1 MVKHLATARL
11 NVGDDL
17 VEFTLS
23 DSAVAKIP
31 KFKIDEKDP
40 SVLEVDWVA
49 ETLFAEANS
58 DSVSRLNSADRLNH
72 ANKSIVGRSLLPGRW
87 TALVGIQAVPEIAHV
102 VAGSEENQRSIRI
115 TRYDGKPKLL
125 PLLLQQRARHL
136 NA

>member
-1 MVKHLATARL
+1 MVEHLATARL

-17 VEFTLS
+17 FEFTLS
-23 DSAVAKIP
+23 DAAVANIP

-40 SVLEVDWVA
+40 SILEVDWVA

-58 DSVSRLNSADRLNH
+58 NSVSRLNGADRLDH
-72 ANKSIVGRSLLPGRW
+72 ANKGVVGRSLLPGRW
-87 TALVGIQAVPEIAHV
+87 TALVGIKAIPKVTHI

-115 TRYDGKPKLL
+115 ARYDGKPKLL
-125 PLLLQQRARHL
+125 PLLFQQRARHL